1 MAKTQHIRRG
11 LNVPRHIAIIMDG
24 NGRWAKQKGW
34 PRSRGHLAGMQVLE
48 KMPEW
53 CVKRGIKHL
62 TVYAFSTENW
72 KRPKQEVDFL
82 MSKFKEYVD
91 KNLGKFIRNDVRI
104 TVVGRRDNVPT
115 DMMERID
122 RAEKATARCK
132 RFNLNIA
139 FNYGGR
145 DEIVR
150 GIRNLYTKGKKAIDS
165 LTEDNFRQYLDHPE
179 IPDPDMIIR
188 TGKEIR
194 LSNFLLWSS
203 SYSELYFT
211 DIMWPEFNQRELDK
225 SIRYFTKRSRRF
237 GDIE

>member
-1 MAKTQHIRRG
+1 MLKTKHKKKG
-11 LNVPRHIAIIMDG
+11 LNVPKHIAIIMDG

-34 PRSRGHLAGMQVLE
+34 PRSQGHLAGMRVLE
-48 KMPEW
+48 KMPKW
-53 CVKRGIKHL
+53 CVDRGIKHL

-72 KRPKQEVDFL
+72 KRPKKEVEFL

-91 KNLGKFIRNDVRI
+91 KNLNDFIKNDVRI
-104 TVVGRRDNVPT
+104 TVVGRRDNIPK
-115 DMMERID
+115 DMLERID
-122 RAEKATARCK
+122 RAENKTSKCRT
-132 RFNLNIA
+132 FNLNIA

-145 DEIVR
+145 DEIIR
-150 GIRNLYTKGKKAIDS
+150 GIRHLLSKGKKSVSS
-165 LTEDNFRQYLDHPE
+165 LTEDNFRDYLDHPE

-203 SYSELYFT
+203 SYSELYFSN
-211 DIMWPEFNQRELDK
+211 IMWPEFNQKELDK
-225 SIRYFTKRSRRF
+225 ALRYFTKRSRRF